1 MTTKELSNQI
11 AAKIGMTKRQSELLL
26 SSAVDVMVEALNED
40 KTVVLQNFGTLT
52 IKERRQRE
60 VMNPKT
66 GEKRVAESKR
76 VITFAANP
84 TLKQQVR

>member
-11 AAKIGMTKRQSELLL
+11 AAKIGLTKRQSELLL

-40 KTVVLQNFGTLT
+40 KTVVLQNFGTLS

>member
-40 KTVVLQNFGTLT
+40 KTVVLQNFGTLS

-66 GEKRVAESKR
+66 GEKRVAGSKR

>member
-40 KTVVLQNFGTLT
+40 KTVVLQNFGTLS

-84 TLKQQVR
+84 ALKQQVR

>member
-1 MTTKELSNQI
+1 MTTKELTNRI
-11 AAKIGMTKRQSELLL
+11 AGKTGMSKRESERLLAA
-26 SSAVDVMVEALNED
+26 AVDAITECLNED
-40 KTVVLQNFGTLT
+40 KTVMLQNFGTLS
-52 IKERRQRE
+52 IKERPRRE

>member
-40 KTVVLQNFGTLT
+40 KTVVLQNFGTLS

-84 TLKQQVR
+84 ILKQQVR

>member
-40 KTVVLQNFGTLT
+40 KTVVLQNFGTLS

-84 TLKQQVR
+84 TLTQQVR

>member
-40 KTVVLQNFGTLT
+40 KTVVLQNFGTLS

-84 TLKQQVR
+84 TIKQQVR

>member
-40 KTVVLQNFGTLT
+40 KTVVLQNFGTLS

-76 VITFAANP
+76 IITFAANP

>member
-40 KTVVLQNFGTLT
+40 KTVVLQNFGTLS

>member
-40 KTVVLQNFGTLT
+40 KTVVLQNFGTLS
-52 IKERRQRE
+52 IKERQQRE